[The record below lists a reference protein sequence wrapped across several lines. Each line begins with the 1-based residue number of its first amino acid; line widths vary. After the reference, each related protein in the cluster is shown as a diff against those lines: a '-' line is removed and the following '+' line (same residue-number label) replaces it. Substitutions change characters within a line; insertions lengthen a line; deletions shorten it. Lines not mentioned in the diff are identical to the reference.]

1 MTPPSSSSVEL
12 GGTPRVHLLPPE
24 IEDDRRA
31 RSVTRRLA
39 GGVVAA
45 VVLVL
50 AGTAFAFFQV
60 GLANAAL
67 ANEQSRAAMLIVEQK
82 KYASVTT
89 IQQETTAISAAQP
102 MAADGEVLW
111 APFVAKVQA
120 TLPAGTS
127 ITAFTGSLVAVA
139 PTQLLQAPHIAT
151 LSITCDS
158 PQAPVSDWLD
168 NLAKLN
174 GFVDATPNNV
184 VLVVVTGRYTVD
196 VDLLV
201 NDSVLAKRFPGK

>member
-1 MTPPSSSSVEL
+1 MTPPSSSPVQL

-39 GGVVAA
+39 WGVAVA

-50 AGTAFAFFQV
+50 AGTAIAFFQV
-60 GLANAAL
+60 TLANAAL
-67 ANEQSRAAMLIVEQK
+67 VNEQSRAAHLIMEQK
-82 KYASVTT
+82 KYAQVTT
-89 IQQETTAISAAQP
+89 IQQQITGITAAQP
-102 MAADGEVLW
+102 VAADGEVLW

-120 TLPAGTS
+120 TLPTGTT
-127 ITAFTGSLVAVA
+127 ITAFTGSLVGVA
-139 PTQLLQAPHIAT
+139 PTQLLQAPHVAT

-158 PQAPVSDWLD
+158 PQASVSDWLD
-168 NLAKLN
+168 NLGKLA
-174 GFVDATPNNV
+174 GFVDATPKNV
-184 VLVVVTGRYTVD
+184 VLVVATGRYTVD

-201 NDSVLAKRFPGK
+201 DDAVLAKRFTGK